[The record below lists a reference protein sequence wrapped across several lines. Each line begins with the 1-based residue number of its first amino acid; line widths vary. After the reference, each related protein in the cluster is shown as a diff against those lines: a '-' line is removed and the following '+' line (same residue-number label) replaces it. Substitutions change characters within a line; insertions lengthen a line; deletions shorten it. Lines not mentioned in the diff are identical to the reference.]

1 MAIVA
6 NNESTNFILSLFLIP
21 RRFKPNASLQ
31 RDVTNLL
38 DYSNPVYILRA
49 EYSLVKMPWGLLPGL
64 LRTPYRRN
72 TKNSAT
78 QPVGRVRNRH
88 NCIAMMHQILTSGTN
103 SFGGDQEL
111 GTRNTKIIRSDQ
123 IWIRILV

>member
-6 NNESTNFILSLFLIP
+6 NNESTNFLLSFFLIP

-31 RDVTNLL
+31 QDVTNLL
-38 DYSNPVYILRA
+38 HYSNPMYILRA

-64 LRTPYRRN
+64 QHTPYRHN

-78 QPVGRVRNRH
+78 
-88 NCIAMMHQILTSGTN
+88 
-103 SFGGDQEL
+103 
-111 GTRNTKIIRSDQ
+111 
-123 IWIRILV
+123 